1 MMQEMNVAKREAE
14 LQIESCETQKE
25 NLIQQLI
32 GVQAKVSSSVLPLSE
47 RLMSLHYA
55 LEMGLRKLPCKQ

>member
-1 MMQEMNVAKREAE
+1 MQEMNVAKREAE

-32 GVQAKVSSSVLPLSE
+32 GVQAKVSSSVLPL
-47 RLMSLHYA
+47 MKA
-55 LEMGLRKLPCKQ
+55 